1 MADAVEASEHASF
14 YTRNN
19 SRARIPVTVQ
29 KKILAAYR
37 TAYTTLI
44 CIIVISNYKFGG
56 SATYVSPLLAAI
68 SGGSAYFGQWQNDA
82 WKVTYAAIF
91 GSAIGVA
98 IGFSWHYN
106 YVQIIL
112 LFSALTWSNRISLWD
127 RLGKV
132 IAAIGIVL
140 GIASMAHFHAYSALA
155 CRSSIDCKICS
166 HRNRNC
172 LSLSF
177 HHSLSQCN
185 SQPLS
190 LSLCVS
196 SFSHSHPFHFPF
208 YLSLIPYT

>member
-1 MADAVEASEHASF
+1 MADQAEASEHPSF
-14 YTRNN
+14 YHRNN
-19 SRARIPVTVQ
+19 GRARIPVTVQ
-29 KKILAAYR
+29 KKFLAGYR

-44 CIIVISNYKFGG
+44 CIVVTHYYKYGG
-56 SATYVSPLLAAI
+56 TATYVSPLLAAI

-140 GIASMAHFHAYSALA
+140 GIVCIEYFYVDPTSAP
-155 CRSSIDCKICS
+155 RSGQDSNICS
-166 HRNRNC
+166 YLNGGC
-172 LSLSF
+172 VPLSFLSLSP
-177 HHSLSQCN
+177 SRS
-185 SQPLS
+185 LS
-190 LSLCVS
+190 LSL
-196 SFSHSHPFHFPF
+196 
-208 YLSLIPYT
+208 

>member
-82 WKVTYAAIF
+82 WKVTYAATL
-91 GSAIGVA
+91 GSAIGAA

-112 LFSALTWSNRISLWD
+112 LFIALTWSNRISLWD
-127 RLGKV
+127 RLGKI

-140 GIASMAHFHAYSALA
+140 GIRFTKMYEALFLHTFCSCRTLQKRFHVEVY
-155 CRSSIDCKICS
+155 
-166 HRNRNC
+166 
-172 LSLSF
+172 
-177 HHSLSQCN
+177 
-185 SQPLS
+185 
-190 LSLCVS
+190 
-196 SFSHSHPFHFPF
+196 
-208 YLSLIPYT
+208 